1 MTRRGD
7 GGGATVAILGFGA
20 VEGRAA
26 LRHWTALGASVTV
39 LDRQRKRLPR
49 GVARRFGDG
58 YDQGLDAYDV
68 VVRTPSF
75 LPARIHTGGRITSV
89 VKEFVA
95 HCPAPIVGVTGTKGK
110 GTTATL
116 IARILRTA
124 GRKVWVGGNIGVPPL
139 DFLPRVT
146 AMDLVVLELSSF
158 QLADFDTSPHIG
170 VCLPVAPDH
179 LDVHPDFEDY
189 KAAKRNIFAHQRP
202 GDVAVFHPGDPTCA
216 ELASASPGRRVP
228 YCDPAGAHVAAGAF
242 WFRDRRIVDLAGYRL
257 PGPHN
262 RMNAC
267 AAIAATWDLVGDAAP
282 IGQALRTFSGLPHR
296 LQLVRAL
303 AGVRYYDDSLAT
315 SPEATVAAIESFA
328 EPKVLILGGHD
339 KGVSFGPLSR
349 AVRAGNV
356 RAAIL
361 IGDTA
366 PLLGRALADEGFTA
380 CRPAGPSM
388 ASIVEAAR
396 EAAVPGDVVLLS
408 PGCASF
414 GLFRDYR
421 DRGNQ
426 FRASVVRLGD

>member
-1 MTRRGD
+1 M
-7 GGGATVAILGFGA
+7 AILGFGA
-20 VEGRAA
+20 VEGRTA
-26 LRHWTALGASVTV
+26 LRHWSALGASVTV
-39 LDRQRKRLPR
+39 LDRQPKRLPR

-75 LPARIHTGGRITSV
+75 LPERIHTSGRVTSV
-89 VKEFVA
+89 AKEFVA

-116 IARILRTA
+116 IARILRAA
-124 GRKVWVGGNIGVPPL
+124 GRTVWVGGNIGVSPL

-146 AMDLVVLELSSF
+146 AKDLVVLELSSF
-158 QLADFDTSPHIG
+158 QLADFDTSPHVA

-189 KAAKRNIFAHQRP
+189 KAAKRNVFAHQHAR
-202 GDVAVFHPGDPTCA
+202 DVAVFHPGDPACA
-216 ELASASPGRRVP
+216 ELASASPGRHVR
-228 YCDPAGAHVAAGAF
+228 YCDPAGAHVDAGAF
-242 WFRDRRIVDLAGYRL
+242 WFRDRRIADLASYRL

-267 AAIAATWDLVGDAAP
+267 AAIAATWDLVGDPRP
-282 IGQALRTFSGLPHR
+282 IERALRTFKGLRHR
-296 LQLVRAL
+296 LELVRTL

-315 SPEATVAAIESFA
+315 SPEATVAAVQSFA

-361 IGDTA
+361 IGATA
-366 PLLGRALADEGFTA
+366 PLLEKALADEGFTA
-380 CRPAGPSM
+380 CRAAGPSM
-388 ASIVEAAR
+388 ASIVAAAR

-426 FRASVVRLGD
+426 FRAGVSSVGD